1 MNIRGAHIVK
11 AGLLALAGI
20 FSYGVYLEYKAIRKE
35 EEIHKSDIVESE
47 EETEDFEPMPTSEAI
62 KEAAKRAVRDAKEA
76 ILEDPQ
82 PFIEG
87 CVIGIFA
94 GVCYIAGAND
104 GKIWT
109 HDAAKRV
116 VDEAYDDGLTLG
128 FAGGRK
134 WTREHVKVSNPEH
147 ADTIISNLDIYE
159 KLHAGSDSMKWK
171 PSDFKN
177 DPDVMSDYNYMKEHV
192 TED

>member
-1 MNIRGAHIVK
+1 MNIRGSHIIK
-11 AGLLALAGI
+11 AGLLVLAGI
-20 FSYGVYLEYKAIRKE
+20 FSYGIYLEYKEIRKE
-35 EEIHKSDIVESE
+35 EEVARNQTPEDE
-47 EETEDFEPMPTSEAI
+47 EPLDAAPTSEVI
-62 KEAAKRAVRDAKEA
+62 KEAAKRTVKDIKEA
-76 ILEDPQ
+76 VMDDPM
-82 PFIEG
+82 PFVEG
-87 CVIGIFA
+87 LGIGVLA
-94 GVCYIAGAND
+94 GVCYIAGTND
-104 GKIWT
+104 GRIWT
-109 HDAAKRV
+109 NDAAKRV
-116 VDEAYDDGLTLG
+116 VDDAYDDGLTLG

-177 DPDVMSDYNYMKEHV
+177 DPDVMSDYNYMKAHV